1 MARWKMLVTRWV
13 VEWSAAVAVVAAWP
27 RRDKLY
33 FKMVVVRIIT
43 AATICADQPSVRP
56 LMFGARARLLFLL
69 LFLLVVVR

>member
-1 MARWKMLVTRWV
+1 MLVTRWV

-43 AATICADQPSVRP
+43 AATICADQPSVRW
-56 LMFGARARLLFLL
+56 MFGARARLLFLL
-69 LFLLVVVR
+69 LLVVVVR

>member
-1 MARWKMLVTRWV
+1 MARWRMLVTRWV

-43 AATICADQPSVRP
+43 AATICADQPSVRW
-56 LMFGARARLLFLL
+56 MFGARARLLFLL
-69 LFLLVVVR
+69 LLLLVVVR